1 MGVPGSNPGGPMNLK
16 AEKPVLADGVRE
28 VMDLP
33 EFLVR

>member
-1 MGVPGSNPGGPMNLK
+1 MNLK